1 VKRFYARTNKN
12 NAVKQMTRLERRE
25 QALLRLTRR
34 QAAAAVIPPIAAV
47 PDEAASTGKQKKKR
61 KKGGLRRPAVD
72 FAESE
77 SLPYTSPE
85 LHHHI
90 SPSRNHHFHL
100 PSWLADNDEDPALKV
115 SSPRQFRPC
124 S

>member
-47 PDEAASTGKQKKKR
+47 PDEATSTTKRKKKR
-61 KKGGLRRPAVD
+61 KKAGLRPAVD

-77 SLPYTSPE
+77 SVPYTSPE

-100 PSWLADNDEDPALKV
+100 PSWLADNDDDPALKV
-115 SSPRQFRPC
+115 SSPRQFRPFN
-124 S
+124 